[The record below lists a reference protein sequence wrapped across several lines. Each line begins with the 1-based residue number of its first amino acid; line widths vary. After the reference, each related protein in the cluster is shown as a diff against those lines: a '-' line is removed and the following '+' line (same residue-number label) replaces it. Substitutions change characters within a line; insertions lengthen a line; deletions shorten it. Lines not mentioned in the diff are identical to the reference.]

1 VGKEIKM
8 IAAFILVNVAP
19 GFSGDVEAA
28 HKAAHAVPGVKT
40 VHFLLG
46 PIDAI
51 AYVEVKDMQALGET
65 IRALHAV
72 PGVGATDTRLV
83 LPI

>member
-1 VGKEIKM
+1 M
-8 IAAFILVNVAP
+8 ISAFILVNVAP
-19 GFSGDVEAA
+19 GFTGDIEAA

-46 PIDAI
+46 PIDAVVF
-51 AYVEVKDMQALGET
+51 VEVKDMQALGDT

-72 PGVGATDTRLV
+72 PGVGSVDTRLV

>member
-1 VGKEIKM
+1 M
-8 IAAFILVNVAP
+8 IAAFIFVNVAP
-19 GFSGDVEAA
+19 GFTGDIAVA

-46 PIDAI
+46 PIDAVVY
-51 AYVEVKDMQALGET
+51 AEVKDMQALGDT

>member
-1 VGKEIKM
+1 M
-8 IAAFILVNVAP
+8 ISAFVFVNVAP
-19 GFSGDVEAA
+19 GYSGDIESA
-28 HKAAHAVPGVKT
+28 HNAAHAVPGVKT

-46 PIDAI
+46 PIDAVL
-51 AYVEVKDMQALGET
+51 YVEVKDMQALSDT

>member
-1 VGKEIKM
+1 MVS
-8 IAAFILVNVAP
+8 AFIFVNVAP
-19 GFSGDVEAA
+19 GFTGDIEAV

-46 PIDAI
+46 PTDAVVF
-51 AYVEVKDMQALGET
+51 VEIKDMQALGDT
-65 IRALHAV
+65 IRALHAL